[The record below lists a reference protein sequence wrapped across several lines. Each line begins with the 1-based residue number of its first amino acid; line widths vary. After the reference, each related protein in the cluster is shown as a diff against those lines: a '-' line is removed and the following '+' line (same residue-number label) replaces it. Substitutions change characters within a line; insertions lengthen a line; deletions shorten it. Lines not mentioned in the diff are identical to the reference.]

1 MQVLFSTL
9 HYNGTIGTHVHQVG
23 TTPKDVSRLHFTFIL
38 LTLEKA
44 EELLEEVMLS
54 LTLNDLR
61 GNHTQIHNVCST
73 FIQTLS
79 LRVCDGVYDDAMIR
93 AREEWDKKHFPENDH
108 PTEFAE
114 KQRFVVLV
122 QEHGGQ
128 DLESFVLLDFNEAR
142 SLLVQVEV
150 ASI

>member
-73 FIQTLS
+73 FIQTL
-79 LRVCDGVYDDAMIR
+79 R

-142 SLLVQVEV
+142 SLLVQVCSFMVTLNYE
-150 ASI
+150 